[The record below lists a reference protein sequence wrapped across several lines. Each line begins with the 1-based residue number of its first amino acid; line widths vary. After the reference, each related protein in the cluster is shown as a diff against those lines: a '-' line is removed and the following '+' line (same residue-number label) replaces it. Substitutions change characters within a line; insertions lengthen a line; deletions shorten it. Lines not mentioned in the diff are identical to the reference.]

1 MSRITTHVLD
11 TSLGRPAAGIPV
23 TLERHA
29 SESWVLVASG
39 VTDADGRIPG
49 WVPEGTTLPS
59 GTYRIRFE
67 TAGYLLKHADTAFYP
82 RVEVLCTLAPEG
94 HYHLPLLLSPYGYS
108 TYRGS

>member
-11 TSLGRPAAGIPV
+11 TSQGRPAAGIPV

-29 SESWVLVASG
+29 SEGWLLIASG
-39 VTDADGRIPG
+39 ITDADGRIPG
-49 WVPEGTTLPS
+49 WVPEGTVLPP

-67 TAGYLLKHADTAFYP
+67 TAAYLLKHAGTAFYP
-82 RVEVLCTLAPEG
+82 QVEVLCALAADG